1 MSSWGRSPLDAFSLM
16 LSSRC
21 LLPDAVFQLP
31 PPSCRSIP
39 QMFSQGCFSPVAFY
53 PMPLPGRFFAKSSPK
68 CPLPD
73 DSSQMFPRPPDALS
87 QVPPPRRLL
96 LHGWSHWPQQG
107 YYLRDFWGND
117 TSMNPTESQQRTH
130 DALKVQKWLDLGIV
144 NDRRRNP
151 KKHHF

>member
-1 MSSWGRSPLDAFSLM
+1 MPSPGCYLPDAFSQMPFSSYPRL
-16 LSSRC
+16 LVDPSPRCFPRDASYQVFSTRCPFLDVSSRNH
-21 LLPDAVFQLP
+21 P
-31 PPSCRSIP
+31 PNA
-39 QMFSQGCFSPVAFY
+39 FSQ
-53 PMPLPGRFFAKSSPK
+53 MILPRSFRVIPH
-68 CPLPD
+68 
-73 DSSQMFPRPPDALS
+73 ALS

-107 YYLRDFWGND
+107 CYLRDFWGND
-117 TSMNPTESQQRTH
+117 TSMNPTEPQQRTH